1 VNRLPEAALG
11 PIHILYV
18 EDNADIRG
26 VVLELIESDDRR
38 IVACGDAEAAW
49 AHLQRGGFD
58 VLVTDVNLPGCSGTD
73 LARRWLEGHASRW
86 VILFT
91 GYEFASGLASLGNHV
106 RAVRKEDF
114 DQLEVAL
121 AEIGKQ
127 LRHRKGPED

>member
-1 VNRLPEAALG
+1 MG
-11 PIHILYV
+11 PLHILYV

-26 VVLELIESDDRR
+26 IVLELIESDDRH

-73 LARRWLEGHASRW
+73 LARRWLEGNASRW

-91 GYEFASGLASLGNHV
+91 GYEFGSGLASLGSNV

-114 DQLEVAL
+114 EQLDLAL
-121 AEIGKQ
+121 AEIGER
-127 LRHRKGPED
+127 LRQRSGRDD